1 MIGMYWSAWWTV
13 IKQQSSGWSHNGQPC
28 CLHPAAVQGGC
39 SVYAE
44 SCGAKTSAAL
54 GDTYAGCKPWKLD
67 INKELWI
74 TTCSFKPKLS
84 ALLREISYRFS
95 FLCTGNVLFMMVNG
109 DQIPQL
115 PLYFLLGCRLMR
127 LTYSLTLFPLSCLPL
142 HESLTWQCCTQQQTL
157 WQWDETPI
165 LTKVAYEYSIL
176 LVHTQNPFRCQ
187 SNSTRGSIFFQELQ
201 KLLKKYGWAE
211 VLPMKIGF

>member
-1 MIGMYWSAWWTV
+1 MASLVAYTQRLIREAALFMQRAV
-13 IKQQSSGWSHNGQPC
+13 GQPKASTA
-28 CLHPAAVQGGC
+28 LG
-39 SVYAE
+39 E
-44 SCGAKTSAAL
+44 TSA
-54 GDTYAGCKPWKLD
+54 DCKPWKLD

-142 HESLTWQCCTQQQTL
+142 HESLT
-157 WQWDETPI
+157 
-165 LTKVAYEYSIL
+165 
-176 LVHTQNPFRCQ
+176 
-187 SNSTRGSIFFQELQ
+187 
-201 KLLKKYGWAE
+201 
-211 VLPMKIGF
+211 